1 VKKLNVCYV
10 DMKRP
15 NSLKMMFHVFFCE
28 ENIIPGPLSIKIAR
42 FL

>member
-1 VKKLNVCYV
+1 MLCRYEAPKFPKDDVPRV
-10 DMKRP
+10 
-15 NSLKMMFHVFFCE
+15 FCE